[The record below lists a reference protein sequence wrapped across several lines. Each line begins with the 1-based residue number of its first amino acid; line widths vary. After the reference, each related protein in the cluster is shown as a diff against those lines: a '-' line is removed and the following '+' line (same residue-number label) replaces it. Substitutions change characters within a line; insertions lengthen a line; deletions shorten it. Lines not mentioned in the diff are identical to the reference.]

1 MRLAI
6 GEAQSARRNFEV
18 PVGAVIIDGD
28 QQLIASGHNLT
39 ESSND
44 PTAHAEIIAIREA
57 ARRTGSWR
65 LNGCTLYVTLEP
77 CAMCAGAIVN
87 SRIERLVFGA
97 RDSKAGAVSS
107 LYNIGTDGKLNHKI
121 ITVADVLS
129 DECSG
134 IMRDFFR
141 MLRKEQV

>member
-6 GEAQSARRNFEV
+6 GEAQRARRNFEV

-28 QQLIASGHNLT
+28 QHLIASGHNLT

-57 ARRTGSWR
+57 ARRNGSWR

-87 SRIERLVFGA
+87 SRIERLVFGT

-107 LYNIGTDGKLNHKI
+107 LYSIGTDGKLNHKI
-121 ITVADVLS
+121 KTVADVLS

-134 IMRDFFR
+134 MMRDFFR
-141 MLRKEQV
+141 LLRKEQV